1 MGESKSFL
9 SDENLMELDLFL
21 IECCENGGVCIR
33 DESNINENDVKYI
46 YDCQYEIYNTINNK
60 DIILKIYNS
69 VEIMYIEI
77 KNYIKNIKEYENI
90 LKIKSV
96 LGIISL
102 ESM

>member
-21 IECCENGGVCIR
+21 IECCENGGICIR
-33 DESNINENDVKYI
+33 DESNINGNDVKYI
-46 YDCQYEIYNTINNK
+46 YDCKYEIYNTINNK